1 MPLSKALK
9 RTLER
14 LAYART
20 DAAWQGALR
29 EARRRQITVAELR
42 ARLPRYEE
50 RAGIPTAE
58 RNSRFRPLEDVAP
71 AETAPS
77 RVHTRQTASATA
89 ENRPSRRRLR
99 TRRATRALSS
109 EGDER
114 DGGGGPVEEGA
125 DEVASSGSS
134 ASRSVSLHGV
144 DSAWEG
150 AAASSG
156 GSSSSRAS
164 REETEAPGSNGSNL
178 EVAEEA
184 RRAFEARGPLGGPLS
199 PEQMANVSKWR
210 AELSAL
216 QREADLIMEVAGCIP
231 APEAEASEDATPT
244 DTRSAAERL
253 AAVLQETSAERADG
267 TLLARAA
274 QLIEDLQCIER
285 RRERLLQR
293 AERHRREKLAYLQKY
308 RDACRKQ
315 ADDEMCVSKEEIREQ
330 MVAAAEVAERRRRLA
345 AYWQRDPMIMQ
356 AEPPLA
362 MAPGVAGGGISYA
375 LAPTPAT
382 VATQTAALMN
392 AYGGAPEYAGMSW
405 EGAAAAAPGEWV
417 LLERQPVHLTAD
429 AAEAED
435 DLRLIQKSV
444 SALKRRLRARAQY
457 ANAKAMQAAA
467 AAAAAAAASTAS
479 TGTAAAGSGRTAG
492 SGRGRGGAGRGR
504 GRGRGVRR
512 SREATPAP
520 AKLAPVGPTPPA
532 PVIEPGEQ
540 AADGISDDRNGT
552 AEERASQASKRRRG
566 EDDAATAG
574 DAASEGDERSVA
586 EERSDKAEERGEP
599 AEESAAETEA
609 ETPAIAAVDAVRDV
623 PAPPEAEASPPKTLD
638 TADER
643 ASSTAWIRF
652 PSGGDPEAHAVRG
665 TLHYRGRQLGRGD
678 VVAVRVLPPDGTDSD
693 GPPEYHRGPITLVN
707 AKEVRLA
714 AAEEYRVQLAWLQ
727 NGHAELVPLE
737 PDHEAGRGAAEGSDG

>member
-20 DAAWQGALR
+20 DAAWQNALR
-29 EARRRQITVAELR
+29 ESRRRQITVAELR

-50 RAGIPTAE
+50 RAGIPPAE
-58 RNSRFRPLEDVAP
+58 RNSRLRPLEDVLVETGP
-71 AETAPS
+71 A
-77 RVHTRQTASATA
+77 RVHTRQAAAVTA
-89 ENRPSRRRLR
+89 EDRLPGRRLR

-114 DGGGGPVEEGA
+114 DGEGEPVEEGA

-134 ASRSVSLHGV
+134 ASRPVSRHGV
-144 DSAWEG
+144 DGAWD
-150 AAASSG
+150 AAAAAGSG
-156 GSSSSRAS
+156 SSRAS

-178 EVAEEA
+178 DAAEEA

-210 AELSAL
+210 AELNAL

-231 APEAEASEDATPT
+231 APEAAISDDATPT
-244 DTRSAAERL
+244 GARSAAERL

-267 TLLARAA
+267 TSLARAA
-274 QLIEDLQCIER
+274 QLIEDLRCIER

-308 RDACRKQ
+308 RNACRKQ

-362 MAPGVAGGGISYA
+362 MPPVVGGSGIPYA

-382 VATQTAALMN
+382 AATQTAALMN
-392 AYGGAPEYAGMSW
+392 AYGCTPGYAGMSW

-417 LLERQPVHLTAD
+417 VLERRPIHLTAD
-429 AAEAED
+429 AAEADD

-467 AAAAAAAASTAS
+467 AAAA
-479 TGTAAAGSGRTAG
+479 
-492 SGRGRGGAGRGR
+492 
-504 GRGRGVRR
+504 
-512 SREATPAP
+512 
-520 AKLAPVGPTPPA
+520 
-532 PVIEPGEQ
+532 
-540 AADGISDDRNGT
+540 
-552 AEERASQASKRRRG
+552 
-566 EDDAATAG
+566 
-574 DAASEGDERSVA
+574 
-586 EERSDKAEERGEP
+586 
-599 AEESAAETEA
+599 
-609 ETPAIAAVDAVRDV
+609 
-623 PAPPEAEASPPKTLD
+623 
-638 TADER
+638 
-643 ASSTAWIRF
+643 
-652 PSGGDPEAHAVRG
+652 
-665 TLHYRGRQLGRGD
+665 
-678 VVAVRVLPPDGTDSD
+678 
-693 GPPEYHRGPITLVN
+693 
-707 AKEVRLA
+707 
-714 AAEEYRVQLAWLQ
+714 
-727 NGHAELVPLE
+727 
-737 PDHEAGRGAAEGSDG
+737 